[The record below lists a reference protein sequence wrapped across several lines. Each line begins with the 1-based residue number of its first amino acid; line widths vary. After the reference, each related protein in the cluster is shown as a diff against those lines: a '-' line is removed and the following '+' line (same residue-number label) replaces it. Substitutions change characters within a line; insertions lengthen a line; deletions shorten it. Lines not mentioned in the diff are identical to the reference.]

1 MATLDALIASY
12 KAANQPTYN
21 ATQQDYAT
29 QLANLTGSFNT
40 ALAQQK
46 QALGAI
52 PGTYQPARES
62 AYLANQKANLAAP
75 AVAAN
80 QGYASGAGADYDFRQ
95 ANNADWQKS
104 VDTTNQAQ
112 NTAVQTANN
121 GIANTQNTYNTNAGT
136 LNANEAKDLAALDA
150 QTQAQA
156 NTQYNTD
163 QALAEQQREFDQQQA
178 AAVAQTQQSYN
189 NSQQAAAVKA
199 ATPPTQAQINSMTKG
214 QGPVAAINNIV
225 SAYGAGTQAAD
236 NALASVGYTG
246 ISFDANNQ
254 PHILNTL
261 SDYATYGLNSG
272 KMYDKNGFG
281 HTISTIAEYNGA
293 LANKWSATSPYSVQ
307 MSRGRAQ

>member
-21 ATQQDYAT
+21 ATQQGYAT

-40 ALAQQK
+40 DVAQQK

-121 GIANTQNTYNTNAGT
+121 GIATAQNTYNASAGT

-178 AAVAQTQQSYN
+178 AAQAQQNYT
-189 NSQQAAAVKA
+189 NSQQAKA
-199 ATPPTQAQINSMTKG
+199 AAPPTLAQVNSTIKG
-214 QGPVAAINNIV
+214 QGPMAALNYLDQ
-225 SAYGAGTQAAD
+225 SGLGGY
-236 NALASVGYTG
+236 ASQIGYSG
-246 ISFDANNQ
+246 VMFDADGQ
-254 PHILNTL
+254 PHVLKTL
-261 SDYATYGLNSG
+261 DDYA
-272 KMYDKNGFG
+272 
-281 HTISTIAEYNGA
+281 GA
-293 LANKWSATSPYSVQ
+293 LAGKWVTSGYMYNKYGSHAVNSLKDYNSAVAQGMTAKPITQST
-307 MSRGRAQ
+307 RGMAQ